1 MDVKDVFK
9 ELKEYWNFKRFFAA
23 DLAKQVWYLQV
34 VLAIAWLFCGDFF
47 GLGTKIV
54 VAIIWLTLSRLWT
67 EFFIVLFSIAD
78 LLRDVRDRLPI
89 RVDEPSAQ

>member
-1 MDVKDVFK
+1 MTGNMDVKDAFK

-34 VLAIAWLFCGDFF
+34 VLAIVWLFWGNFF
-47 GLGTKIV
+47 GLGTKIIG
-54 VAIIWLTLSRLWT
+54 AIIWLTLSRLWT

-78 LLRDVRDRLPI
+78 LLREIRDRLPTH
-89 RVDEPSAQ
+89 VVE